1 MPLHPCASFPSCLLP
16 GGNSGVEAAG
26 MRGAGW
32 AKSLHL
38 PVHLDQQERPRKA
51 GRSEWLGAKPSERG
65 QAEPPRPH
73 TQAHVSTLQNSGV
86 SRTPL
91 FLSPHQQILTIS
103 PSKYIWGWQ
112 LFTQSQLAPRPGPV
126 DTHLDSCS
134 GHPAG
139 LPAAAL
145 AHLFSAQHPSAALRT
160 SGRSHPSQNQS
171 RRFSHGPPSLS

>member
-1 MPLHPCASFPSCLLP
+1 MP
-16 GGNSGVEAAG
+16 
-26 MRGAGW
+26 
-32 AKSLHL
+32 
-38 PVHLDQQERPRKA
+38 
-51 GRSEWLGAKPSERG
+51 
-65 QAEPPRPH
+65 
-73 TQAHVSTLQNSGV
+73 TLQNSGV

-91 FLSPHQQILTIS
+91 FLSSHQQILTIS
-103 PSKYIWGWQ
+103 PSKYIWDWQ

-126 DTHLDSCS
+126 NTHLDSCS

-171 RRFSHGPPSLS
+171 RRFSHAPPKPFLTLSAPCTHSSPTGTSGRSTLAASGPLHLAFARTSHALRAPPYLA